1 MILDALF
8 ALINGKSSVSA
19 SGFSLSDSSSSSV
32 YYSSEKGGGEKDA
45 AEWEKKGGF
54 LVYLALMFYVFAGFE
69 LICDIYFVP
78 ALNVFCEV
86 LHLSEDFAGAILMGI
101 GSNLPDVFSAT
112 VGVCIIETD
121 VGTGSI
127 VGSSLFNLLFIIG
140 ACLVVVKKIKLSL
153 KYLVREAGFYFLS
166 IILFIVALMDGEITI
181 YESLGMIV
189 LYVVYCL
196 VCAFTPHIMKVY
208 NTTKTSIYPRIHS
221 KFYLKNNNLYV
232 LLYS

>member
-1 MILDALF
+1 MILDVLF
-8 ALINGKSSVSA
+8 ALINGQDSVSA
-19 SGFSLSDSSSSSV
+19 SGFSLSSSSSNSV
-32 YYSSEKGGGEKDA
+32 YYSSSSKGGGGGGKSP

-54 LVYLALMFYVFAGFE
+54 LIYLALMFYVFAGFE

-112 VGVCIIETD
+112 VGVCIIDTD

-140 ACLVVVKKIKLSL
+140 TCLVVVKKIKLSL
-153 KYLVREAGFYFLS
+153 KYLVREASFYFLS
-166 IILFIVALMDGEITI
+166 IVLFIVSLMDGKLTI
-181 YESLGMIV
+181 YESLAMIL
-189 LYVVYCL
+189 LYVIYCL
-196 VCAFTPHIMKVY
+196 VCAFTPHIMKV
-208 NTTKTSIYPRIHS
+208 P
-221 KFYLKNNNLYV
+221 LKK
-232 LLYS
+232 